1 MHILIVTDQ
10 HPDSLG
16 GAQISITLQRKY
28 LERAG
33 HTVSIA
39 APKRWGKT
47 AAVTELNTGPRR
59 GMNIDLPGIPITKD
73 LDYGASWPGKAT
85 EQTLLRAL
93 RTLTPIDIVHV
104 QGDFWG
110 ALLGY
115 RVARSLGVPVVH
127 TLHNN
132 LDAGT
137 RSVTKHA
144 DAVFWGLNLARR
156 IALGATDPTHPG
168 APAVDAAE
176 SGAWKY
182 LGELMRDADL
192 VVAPSRHFADL
203 LERVGIPG
211 PIVVIPTGVDDDE
224 VQELLSDPRT
234 ADGAD
239 SDDAD
244 SDDSVQLV
252 WIGRMSPEKRIVE
265 LLHAFAQVEPA
276 ALTVVGAGLQLTE
289 VKALASRLGVSDRVT
304 FTGPLSHREALSAIR
319 AADVLVQTS
328 IGFETQGMTP
338 YEATALGTPTVFSDP
353 NIARELDVA
362 PAWIVQGDTVE
373 DLTRTLHRAVTE
385 VAEAKRSGTPL
396 RVPEML
402 GEEMLQSFRSA
413 QMIELYEQVIA

>member
-1 MHILIVTDQ
+1 MHILIVSDQ

-16 GAQISITLQRKY
+16 GAQVSITLQRKF

-33 HTVSIA
+33 HTVSVA
-39 APKRWGKT
+39 APRQWG
-47 AAVTELNTGPRR
+47 NTVSAHDTKSGPRR
-59 GMNIDLPGIPITKD
+59 GMNVDLPGIPITSD
-73 LDYGASWPGKAT
+73 RDYGASWPGKRT
-85 EQTLLRAL
+85 ENVLLRSL
-93 RTLTPIDIVHV
+93 RTLPPVDIVHV

-137 RSVTKHA
+137 RSVTQHA

-168 APAVDAAE
+168 APAVGAVE

-211 PIVVIPTGVDDDE
+211 PIVVIPTGVDNDE
-224 VQELLSDPRT
+224 VQGLLSDPRT
-234 ADGAD
+234 ADDSD
-239 SDDAD
+239 SDDP
-244 SDDSVQLV
+244 VQLV

-265 LLHAFAQVEPA
+265 MLRAFAQVDGAE
-276 ALTVVGAGLQLTE
+276 LTVVGSGLQLAE
-289 VKALASRLGVSDRVT
+289 AKALTASLGVQERVT
-304 FTGPLSHREALSAIR
+304 FTGPLPHRETLERIR

-362 PAWIVQGDTVE
+362 PAWIVHGSAVR
-373 DLTRTLHRAVTE
+373 DLTQTLTRAVVE
-385 VAEAKRSGTPL
+385 VAEAKRMGTPL

-413 QMIELYEQVIA
+413 QMVELYAQISA

>member
-10 HPDSLG
+10 HTDSLG
-16 GAQISITLQRKY
+16 GAQVSITLQRKY

-33 HTVSIA
+33 HTVSVA
-39 APKRWGKT
+39 APKRWGVSSS
-47 AAVTELNTGPRR
+47 ADHAPTGPRR

-73 LDYGASWPGKAT
+73 LDYGASWPGKQT
-85 EQTLLRAL
+85 ENVLLRSL
-93 RTLTPIDIVHV
+93 GTLPPVDVVHV

-110 ALLGY
+110 AILGY

-127 TLHNN
+127 TLHNH

-156 IALGATDPTHPG
+156 AILGATDPTHPA
-168 APAVDAAE
+168 APAMSAE
-176 SGAWKY
+176 GSGAWKY
-182 LGELMRDADL
+182 LGELIREADL
-192 VVAPSRHFADL
+192 AVSPSRHFADL

-224 VQELLSDPRT
+224 VLELRAVPRLNDESP
-234 ADGAD
+234 AP
-239 SDDAD
+239 
-244 SDDSVQLV
+244 VRLV
-252 WIGRMSPEKRIVE
+252 WIGRMSPEKRILE
-265 LLHAFAQVEPA
+265 LLQAFQEVDGAE
-276 ALTVVGAGLQLTE
+276 LMVVGAGLQMAEAQALT
-289 VKALASRLGVSDRVT
+289 VSLGVHERVT
-304 FTGPLSHREALSAIR
+304 FTGPLPHRETLKQIR
-319 AADVLVQTS
+319 AADLLVQTS

-362 PAWIVQGDTVE
+362 PAWIVQGSTVE
-373 DLTRTLHRAVTE
+373 HLTQTLQRAVVE
-385 VAEAKRSGTPL
+385 VADATRAGTPL

-413 QMIELYEQVIA
+413 QMIELYHQVIA